1 MIKLEYQPLCPSL
14 DKPSPAVHKS
24 THASKLVP
32 PTMVSCNTSLS
43 KDDKMIFSTD
53 TSTVLAFT
61 AMGLSLTGFV
71 LNLLIILALL
81 TSRRLRSVVTTP
93 LIVGVALGDF
103 LWSSLILPVLAIRF
117 YTRSWDTVGSCSFF
131 PVMELVILGASVL
144 CLMFI
149 TINRT
154 CLLFFKERVAKMFTI
169 HISILLI
176 FLSWIFPLLLLAP
189 SITGTWGR
197 IGLDNLTQGCLI
209 MEDTN
214 GESPL
219 VIFNDLIF
227 IIPFITM
234 FICIILDFVKLCTGT
249 KVEKTTMSEY
259 LFILMLLLIFLM
271 FLLCFLPGFLLSKM
285 DNCYSYP
292 ILHAISY
299 MTIWSCVIITP
310 TIILSTQRSYRNAV
324 IVLAKRLAGC
334 LEQDQEGEDK
344 TKRMSRMMVTNYNR
358 QASNEI

>member
-1 MIKLEYQPLCPSL
+1 MSFPQRGLEI
-14 DKPSPAVHKS
+14 
-24 THASKLVP
+24 TASKLVP

-61 AMGLSLTGFV
+61 AMGLSLAGFV
-71 LNLLIILALL
+71 LNLLIILSLL
-81 TSRRLRSVVTTP
+81 TSRRLRSIVTTP

-169 HISILLI
+169 HTSILLI

-189 SITGTWGR
+189 SVTGTWVR
-197 IGLDNLTQGCLI
+197 
-209 MEDTN
+209 
-214 GESPL
+214 
-219 VIFNDLIF
+219 
-227 IIPFITM
+227 
-234 FICIILDFVKLCTGT
+234 
-249 KVEKTTMSEY
+249 
-259 LFILMLLLIFLM
+259 
-271 FLLCFLPGFLLSKM
+271 
-285 DNCYSYP
+285 
-292 ILHAISY
+292 
-299 MTIWSCVIITP
+299 
-310 TIILSTQRSYRNAV
+310 
-324 IVLAKRLAGC
+324 
-334 LEQDQEGEDK
+334 
-344 TKRMSRMMVTNYNR
+344 
-358 QASNEI
+358 